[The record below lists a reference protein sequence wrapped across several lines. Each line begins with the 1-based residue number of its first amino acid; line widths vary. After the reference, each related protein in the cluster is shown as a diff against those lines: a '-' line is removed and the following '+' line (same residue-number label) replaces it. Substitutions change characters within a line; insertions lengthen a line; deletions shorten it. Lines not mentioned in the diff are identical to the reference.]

1 MAIVL
6 GESGNTIRCDGNMT
20 LQVSTSTNVET
31 FFNNV
36 AGGNANQPAFQACGT
51 GGAWR
56 YFAANTW
63 NEVGVTIP
71 FGWTWFQ
78 RGNSGGGMNS
88 NGRYF
93 APKSGYYYF
102 HCDFYQYQD
111 TNNTANYTHLVFGIN
126 SNVSWNNGRVPYTI
140 YGHGNS
146 QGVGAA
152 HCHGPNISAIMY
164 LSEGQYCSPY
174 FYKGNSG
181 STRIYTEH
189 SFFCGHLIG

>member
-1 MAIVL
+1 MPITI
-6 GESGNTIRCDGNMT
+6 GESGNRISSNTDMSLSVN
-20 LQVSTSTNVET
+20 TSTVVEN
-31 FFNNV
+31 FYNGF
-36 AGGNANQPAFQACGT
+36 AGGNANQPAFQAAGT

-56 YFAANTW
+56 YFVANTW

-78 RGNSGGGMNS
+78 RGNSGGGMSS

-152 HCHGPNISAIMY
+152 HCHGPNISAIMF
-164 LSEGQYCSPY
+164 LSEGQYCTPY

-181 STRIYTEH
+181 NTRIYTEH